1 MAQRLLQD
9 PNGDFVQ
16 PYVVAV
22 LFGGSYFEDTPQDNI
37 SAFNKCQYLNSYPN
51 IVWKILSQDPLTNV
65 FFPPD
70 GHTQKSRHLEF
81 W

>member
-16 PYVVAV
+16 PHVVAV
-22 LFGGSYFEDTPQDNI
+22 LFGGTYFEDACTPQDNI

-51 IVWKILSQDPLTNV
+51 IV
-65 FFPPD
+65 
-70 GHTQKSRHLEF
+70 
-81 W
+81 